1 MAAFMKTFFASLLGT
16 LAALVLFLVG
26 GFMIGLLV
34 LGTIAALGDKPAAV
48 EKGAYLVFDMSAD
61 IADSPP
67 QFDSAALRALFSEER
82 GPQFLQLRKVTR
94 ALRAAASDDRVGGV
108 VVIGSF
114 RPAGYGT
121 GYAALREVRSALAQ
135 VRAAG
140 KPVVAHLEYPTTRDF
155 YVASVASDLAL
166 DPYGLWAVP
175 GLASEPT
182 FLTGV
187 FDRFG
192 IGVQVSR
199 VGKYKSAVEPFTRR
213 DLSPEN
219 REQITRLL
227 DDVWTEL
234 RDAVAETRGLEPAAL
249 QAMIDDGS
257 AFHPQRA
264 LERGLVDRLAYR
276 DEIVAELKQATRREG
291 SRGSFLQVS
300 LPDYIRQLNLVE
312 AGSEESPA
320 GAGGSQGRVAIV
332 YAEGPIV
339 DGEGRIGE
347 VGGEKFA
354 RELRRLRN
362 DPQVRAIVLRVNSPG
377 GSATASEH
385 IQRELRLARESKPVV
400 VSMGTYA
407 ASGGYWISAYADRI
421 FAESA
426 TITGSIGV
434 FGVFFNVQELGH
446 NLGFSWDTVKTGQY
460 ADILTIVRPKTP
472 DEMALIQTQID
483 WIYDA
488 FIQKVAEARRL
499 PTATVE
505 EIAQGRVWSGAAAQE
520 LGLVDEIGGL
530 AEAVAHAAGRAG
542 LRPGFRITEFPQHKD
557 LSQLIAEAMGRI
569 QPTATRSGLVRELL
583 RQAEQPLELLQQ
595 FNDPRGAYARLPFEL
610 GLN

>member
-1 MAAFMKTFFASLLGT
+1 
-16 LAALVLFLVG
+16 
-26 GFMIGLLV
+26 
-34 LGTIAALGDKPAAV
+34 
-48 EKGAYLVFDMSAD
+48 
-61 IADSPP
+61 
-67 QFDSAALRALFSEER
+67 
-82 GPQFLQLRKVTR
+82 
-94 ALRAAASDDRVGGV
+94 
-108 VVIGSF
+108 
-114 RPAGYGT
+114 
-121 GYAALREVRSALAQ
+121 
-135 VRAAG
+135 
-140 KPVVAHLEYPTTRDF
+140 VVAHLEYPTTRDF

-182 FLTGV
+182 FFTGL

-264 LERGLVDRLAYR
+264 LEHGLVDRLAYR
-276 DEIVAELKQATRREG
+276 DEIVAELKQATGRQG

-320 GAGGSQGRVAIV
+320 GAGGSQGRVAII

-354 RELRRLRN
+354 RELRRLRS

-460 ADILTIVRPKTP
+460 ADILTIVRPKTAE
-472 DEMALIQTQID
+472 EMALIQTQID

-542 LRPGFRITEFPQHKD
+542 LRPGFRIIEFPQHKD